1 MNLRATPILL
11 IAFNRP
17 TTTLEVFQHIR
28 KAQPARL
35 YIAADGPR
43 LTHPDDVE
51 KCKQVRAIKES
62 VDWDCVVKTRYSE
75 NNQGCKKGVV
85 SAINWFFENEEEGII
100 LEDDIIPD
108 DSFFSYCADMLNL
121 YRNHEKI
128 KAVMGFNLYGQGVK
142 SDSHFIYEGFYP
154 WGWATWRRAWI
165 QYDPDYY
172 DIDKL
177 KALQKTK
184 KSHKHLINTLDLNLQ
199 LIKKGLLDTWDYQ
212 FMYMM
217 ACRNGFSVAPY
228 ANLIKNI
235 GIDGAHSS
243 GNILNFDYGILN
255 INNISLDAN
264 FSIDEKMNQLFL
276 LEHKQASNTTML
288 KKILLNIN
296 LYKIIRNLRKKY
308 QAYKR
313 GGLPHKT
320 QCRKNSVGS

>member
-1 MNLRATPILL
+1 MNFRDTAILL

-17 TTTLEVFQHIR
+17 ATTLKVFQCIR
-28 KAQPARL
+28 KVQPARL

-43 LTHPDDVE
+43 LTHPDDGE
-51 KCKQVRAIKES
+51 KCKQVRAIKDN

-75 NNQGCKKGVV
+75 KNQGCKRGVV

-100 LEDDIIPD
+100 LEDDIIPEE
-108 DSFFSYCADMLNL
+108 SFFPYCADMLNL
-121 YRNHEKI
+121 YRDHENI
-128 KAVMGFNLYGQGVK
+128 KAVLGFNLNGQGVK

-165 QYDPDYY
+165 QYDPDNY

-177 KALQKTK
+177 EALQKAK
-184 KSHKHLINTLDLNLQ
+184 KSHKHLINTITLNLK
-199 LIKKGLLDTWDYQ
+199 LIEKGLLDTWDYQ

-217 ACRNGFSVAPY
+217 ICKKGYAVAPY

-243 GNILNFDYGILN
+243 ANILDFDYGVFN
-255 INNISLDAN
+255 VNKMSLDAN

-276 LEHKQASNTTML
+276 LEHKQASNIVML
-288 KKILLNIN
+288 KKLLLNIN
-296 LYKIIRNLRKKY
+296 LYEIIRNLRKRY
-308 QAYKR
+308 RAYRKR
-313 GGLPHKT
+313 
-320 QCRKNSVGS
+320 RFES